1 MSFILTNYLEQV
13 IATVSKS
20 TWPTSHSSRIV
31 LLMGISSLLKFT
43 YKAASEKF
51 QRTMENFLSELRR
64 RALFSVFFGWIFGT
78 NVAYDAEVTPWE
90 APARLSDYINNLL
103 GKQVF
108 NLTSLALG
116 HRNGL
121 EIMHAKKSFLEVC
134 GRRKISFRTLLLET
148 SS

>member
-64 RALFSVFFGWIFGT
+64 RALFSIFFGWIFGT
-78 NVAYDAEVTPWE
+78 NVAYDAEATPWE
-90 APARLSDYINNLL
+90 ASCKVIRLHQQPTGEAGIQPYQPCS
-103 GKQVF
+103 GSQEW
-108 NLTSLALG
+108 A
-116 HRNGL
+116 
-121 EIMHAKKSFLEVC
+121 
-134 GRRKISFRTLLLET
+134 
-148 SS
+148 

>member
-13 IATVSKS
+13 IATVSKR
-20 TWPTSHSSRIV
+20 TRLTSHSSRIV

-64 RALFSVFFGWIFGT
+64 RALFSILFGWIFGT
-78 NVAYDAEVTPWE
+78 NVAYDAAATPWE

-103 GKQVF
+103 GSRYST
-108 NLTSLALG
+108 LPALLWVTG
-116 HRNGL
+116 MGL
-121 EIMHAKKSFLEVC
+121 K
-134 GRRKISFRTLLLET
+134 
-148 SS
+148 